1 MKKTL
6 TFVHPVLHRH
16 TDVSLGT
23 DAVLVLGGVAAAVAE
38 LFAMLDAGGG
48 GSGLSWPVLGAGI
61 ALAHARQWR
70 HLRTWPVVASLALAL
85 MSSGLSMLITGWVLN
100 RGIARR
106 YRGAGWKVR
115 DTEGELGE
123 YSSRFL
129 AVDGLG
135 FRESDL
141 IGGVVRRH
149 LKAGLEP
156 ADMPVGEVLEPVTS
170 PARRRRRSSRTATAQ
185 VLPPSLPTLLNRPVE
200 RRRTA
205 ETSTAAEADTPR

>member
-38 LFAMLDAGGG
+38 LFVMLDAGG
-48 GSGLSWPVLGAGI
+48 GLSWPVLGAGI

-70 HLRTWPVVASLALAL
+70 HLHTWPVVASLALAL

-141 IGGVVRRH
+141 VGGVVRRH
-149 LKAGLEP
+149 LRAGLEE
-156 ADMPVGEVLEPVTS
+156 AQAGEVLEPVT
-170 PARRRRRSSRTATAQ
+170 PQARRRRRSSRTATAQ
-185 VLPPSLPTLLNRPVE
+185 VLPPSLPTLLSRPVAPP
-200 RRRTA
+200 RAA
-205 ETSTAAEADTPR
+205 ETASAGEIDAPR

>member
-38 LFAMLDAGGG
+38 LFVMLDAGG
-48 GSGLSWPVLGAGI
+48 GLSWPVLGAGI

-70 HLRTWPVVASLALAL
+70 HLHTWPVAASLALAL

-149 LKAGLEP
+149 LRAGLEE
-156 ADMPVGEVLEPVTS
+156 AQAGEVLEPVT
-170 PARRRRRSSRTATAQ
+170 PQARRRRRSSRTATAQ
-185 VLPPSLPTLLNRPVE
+185 VLPPSLPTLLSRPVAQP
-200 RRRTA
+200 RAA
-205 ETSTAAEADTPR
+205 ETASAGEIDAPR

>member
-16 TDVSLGT
+16 TDVSLGA

-38 LFAMLDAGGG
+38 LFVLLDAGRGG
-48 GSGLSWPVLGAGI
+48 GLSWPVLGAGI
-61 ALAHARQWR
+61 VLAHARQWR
-70 HLRTWPVVASLALAL
+70 HLHTWPVAASLALAL
-85 MSSGLSMLITGWVLN
+85 MSAGLSMLITGWVLN

-149 LKAGLEP
+149 LRAGLEK
-156 ADMPVGEVLEPVTS
+156 AAVGEVLEPVM
-170 PARRRRRSSRTATAQ
+170 PPVRRRRSGRTATAQ
-185 VLPPSLPTLLNRPVE
+185 VLPPSLPTRHHRPIE
-200 RRRTA
+200 HGP
-205 ETSTAAEADTPR
+205 AAEASSATEADAPR